1 MAPLKVY
8 TLLLSCHTVAGGG
21 IVDFVER
28 EYDLDGRKITL
39 QVWDTAGQ
47 EQYDSITTSYFRSAE
62 VSWQTCMC
70 V

>member
-1 MAPLKVY
+1 MV
-8 TLLLSCHTVAGGG
+8 CHPTPVAFPCLVGG

-28 EYDLDGRKITL
+28 EYDLDGKKVTM

-47 EQYDSITTSYFRSAE
+47 EQYDSITTSYFRSAV
-62 VSWQTCMC
+62 VS

>member
-1 MAPLKVY
+1 MASPKVY
-8 TLLLSCHTVAGGG
+8 NLLLSCHTIAGGG
-21 IVDFVER
+21 ITDFVER

-47 EQYDSITTSYFRSAE
+47 EQYDSITTSYFHSAV
-62 VSWQTCMC
+62 VSWRTCMC